1 MATEKGAGRW
11 LLATSCE
18 RGAGKREK
26 VKRPAGL
33 GLRWAAP
40 GGRGIERKGRKRA
53 GFRPSFGF
61 LVFFWIL
68 QKRRE
73 ERDKN
78 QNNF

>member
-61 LVFFWIL
+61 FGFFL
-68 QKRRE
+68 DFAKEKRRK
-73 ERDKN
+73 R
-78 QNNF
+78 